1 VGRSDVAEGQ
11 LLVFRG
17 EGQTVFRVL
26 RVLQPTAG
34 DWRSNYELGAKPRNT
49 ELLSALD
56 HMSLSMWAFERL
68 AAEISERFGRRL
80 GEFVAAVELR
90 PEEGVWFAETGPE
103 GHVAVWGRREAL
115 QRCCVAVHPF

>member
-1 VGRSDVAEGQ
+1 MGRSDVDEGQ

-26 RVLQPTAG
+26 RVLQPAED
-34 DWRSNYELGAKPRNT
+34 DWRSNYERGAKPRHT
-49 ELLSALD
+49 EIGSALD
-56 HMSLSMWAFERL
+56 HMSLSMWAYEGL
-68 AAEISERFGRRL
+68 AVDVSERFQRKL

-90 PEEGVWFAETGPE
+90 PEEGIWFAESGPE
-103 GHVAVWGRREAL
+103 GHIAVWGRKEAL